1 MPSWKGVLLFGPAGV
16 GKSSLIKSIVSSV
29 NEKYKERI
37 KVHLFECSASGIVNK
52 YRGESEKI
60 LKGVFSAA
68 RSIKAPVSPS
78 STPASADLLNVS
90 IIFIDELDS
99 IFSSTAHDESSSRLR
114 VELLKHIDGVESVS
128 AAGNNRVIV
137 VGATNRP
144 WDLGD
149 ALVRRFEK
157 RCYIALPEEED
168 RRAIVDYHLA
178 GVRIGGDVDREDVV
192 RRTAGL
198 SGADLKVLCREA
210 CMGPLRRF
218 LVGVSPKDFTKAD
231 LAEITPEVLGMVERE
246 DFERAVMN
254 TRRTVGDVKRLE
266 TFDADFG
273 SR

>member
-16 GKSSLIKSIVSSV
+16 GKSSLIKSVVSSV
-29 NEKYKERI
+29 NQKYKERI

-60 LKGVFSAA
+60 LKRVFSAA
-68 RSIKAPVSPS
+68 REVKPPQGSPS
-78 STPASADLLNVS
+78 ELLNVS

-114 VELLKHIDGVESVS
+114 VELLKHIDGVEAVS

-157 RCYIALPEEED
+157 RCYIALPGEED
-168 RRAIVDYHLA
+168 RRAIIDYHLG
-178 GVRIGGDVDREDVV
+178 GVRVGEGVDREDVV
-192 RRTAGL
+192 KRTEGL

-210 CMGPLRRF
+210 SMGPLRRF

-231 LAEITPEVLGMVERE
+231 LAEITPDVLGEVERE
-246 DFERAVMN
+246 DFERAVSS

-266 TFDADFG
+266 MFDADFG